1 MDMTLCAV
9 DLGSMTTRVVVHAAG
24 FAGAMGS
31 ELKIVHAT
39 DAAPAQHNAI
49 VDAFFKALPYDVSIS
64 ESSFTVRTGKA
75 TDVILDD
82 AAARGAEVIVM
93 GSSSHGGL
101 ARMLL
106 GSTSDAVLQQT
117 KTSVLLVPP
126 TSMDIVTAGPRPA
139 VTCGAV
145 LAAIDLADVNHRQLA
160 LASRIAA
167 VASCPLHLVT
177 IAGAGISDHDAGQEL
192 RALAHHIGPVRPRG
206 LIVRRGDVAEEVSRC
221 AASEKAGLV
230 VMGLRDRARG
240 RPGRITAKVLHSHRA
255 FVLAVPADDAH

>member
-9 DLGSMTTRVVVHAAG
+9 DLGAMTTRVVVHAAG
-24 FAGAMGS
+24 FASAMGS

-49 VDAFFKALPYDVSIS
+49 VDAFFKSIPYDVSIS
-64 ESSFTVRTGKA
+64 ESSFAVRSGKA
-75 TDVILDD
+75 AEVILGD
-82 AAARGAEVIVM
+82 AAAGGAGLIVM

-117 KTSVLLVPP
+117 TTPVLLVPP
-126 TSMDIVTAGPRPA
+126 TSMDIVAGAPRPA

-145 LAAIDLADVNHRQLA
+145 LAAIDLTEINQRQLR

-167 VASCPLHLVT
+167 AASCPLNLLT
-177 IAGAGISDHDAGQEL
+177 IAGALMTDHDAGQRL
-192 RALAHHIGPVRPRG
+192 RGLAHNLEPVRPRG

-255 FVLAVPADDAH
+255 FVLAVPADAH